1 MSFVYPQFFWV
12 MIVPFII
19 FVILVVTNKE
29 KVERVLDEKALKRLR
44 VDSNTLPNS
53 IRNMV
58 LFSSVFLMIVALAR
72 PVIQKGEKIINLKGL
87 PIMTAL
93 DISGSM
99 RSKDLYPNRLEFA
112 KKKMEEFFKYTPSDE
127 IAVSAFAQ
135 SAFILAPFTTDKA
148 TLSQIVKGVDDSYI
162 SMASTDFGALGE
174 MAKEMLKDKKPKIL
188 VVFSDGGDREALRG
202 LKDIL
207 KANKITMYAVLTA
220 TKKGAPVID
229 SRGKPILK
237 RDGSI
242 AITQI
247 NEELGELAIE
257 SGGGYIVAKNGDEDM
272 KALAQTIHNKFS
284 NDTQGVIKI
293 KDRVE
298 LFYYPLSGAVIL
310 LLIGLS
316 SMPRSEE
323 KFRSIK

>member
-19 FVILVVTNKE
+19 FVFLVVTNKE
-29 KVERVLDEKALKRLR
+29 KVERVFSEKALSRLR
-44 VDSNTLPNS
+44 VDSNVLPNS

-58 LFSSVFLMIVALAR
+58 LFASVFLMIVALSR
-72 PVIQKGEKIINLKGL
+72 PVIEKGERVINLQGL

-127 IAVSAFAQ
+127 IAVTAFAQ

-148 TLSQIVKGVDDSYI
+148 TLTQIVNGVDDSYI
-162 SMASTDFGALGE
+162 SMASTNFEALGE
-174 MAKEMLKDKKPKIL
+174 MAKEMLRDKNPKIL
-188 VVFSDGGDREALRG
+188 VVFSDGGDKEALEG
-202 LKDIL
+202 LDSIL
-207 KANKITMYAVLTA
+207 KQNKITMYAVLTA

-229 SRGKPILK
+229 KSGKPILK
-237 RDGSI
+237 RDGTI
-242 AITQI
+242 AITQL
-247 NEELGELAIE
+247 NEELGKLAIE

-272 KALAQTIHNKFS
+272 KELANSIHKKFS
-284 NDTQGVIKI
+284 NGNSGVIKI

-298 LFYYPLSGAVIL
+298 LFYYPLIGAVLL

-316 SMPRSEE
+316 SMPRSGE
-323 KFRSIK
+323 KFRRAK

>member
-19 FVILVVTNKE
+19 FVFLVVTNKE
-29 KVERVLDEKALKRLR
+29 KVDRIFDAKALERLKA
-44 VDSNTLPNS
+44 DSNTLPNS

-58 LFSSVFLMIVALAR
+58 LFTSVFFMIVALSR
-72 PVIQKGEKIINLKGL
+72 PVIEKGEKVVNLKGL

-112 KKKMEEFFKYTPSDE
+112 KKKMEEFFKYTPADE
-127 IAVSAFAQ
+127 IAVTAFAHSAFV
-135 SAFILAPFTTDKA
+135 LAPFTTDKA
-148 TLSQIVKGVDDSYI
+148 TLTQIVQGVDDSYI
-162 SMASTDFGALGE
+162 SMASTDFEALGD
-174 MAKEMLKDKKPKIL
+174 MASQMLKDKKPKIL
-188 VVFSDGGDREALRG
+188 VVFSDGGDKEALRG

-207 KANKITMYAVLTA
+207 KQNKITMYAVLTA
-220 TKKGAPVID
+220 TKKGSPVID
-229 SRGKPILK
+229 ENGKPILK
-237 RDGSI
+237 RDGTI
-242 AITQI
+242 AITQL
-247 NEELGELAIE
+247 NEELGKLAVE
-257 SGGGYIVAKNGDEDM
+257 SGGGYIIAKNGDEDM
-272 KALAQTIHNKFS
+272 KELAETIHKRFS

-298 LFYYPLSGAVIL
+298 LFYYPLIGAVLL

-316 SMPRSEE
+316 SMPRSGE
-323 KFRSIK
+323 KFRRVR